1 MTQASFA
8 ALVPFAFFVLAL
20 LALFVSALAR
30 LDQENPRWTQSS
42 WSWCSR
48 SGRSWWWSPC
58 CSW

>member
-30 LDQENPRWTQSS
+30 LDQENPR
-42 WSWCSR
+42 
-48 SGRSWWWSPC
+48 
-58 CSW
+58 